1 MNKSELLTNMRSGRA
16 QLEAHLARLNDEQ
29 LLAPVLHG
37 NWSVKDLI
45 AHLGF
50 WEQRIVTLYGQLSRG
65 EEPPEDPTLDEL
77 NAQAYA
83 TNRDKTLQQV
93 RREEREAYAQLL
105 ALTEHASE
113 NDLFGLQ
120 RFAWTQGQP
129 FAEWIEGNTYGHYEQ
144 HAADLK
150 G

>member
-1 MNKSELLTNMRSGRA
+1 MNKTELLANMRSGRA
-16 QLEAHLARLNDEQ
+16 QLVASLAPLSDEQ

-45 AHLGF
+45 AHFGF
-50 WEQRIVTLYGQLSRG
+50 WERRIVTLYGQLSRG
-65 EEPPEDPTLDEL
+65 EEPAADPALDEL

-83 TNRDKTLQQV
+83 ANRDKTLQAV

-120 RFAWTQGQP
+120 RFAWTNGQP
-129 FAEWIEGNTYGHYEQ
+129 FAGWIEGNTYGHYEQ

-150 G
+150 M

>member
-1 MNKSELLTNMRSGRA
+1 MNKTELLANIRSGRA
-16 QLEAHLARLNDEQ
+16 QLEARLAPLSVEQ

-45 AHLGF
+45 AHFGF

-65 EEPPEDPTLDEL
+65 EEPAEDPALDEL
-77 NAQAYA
+77 NAHAYA
-83 TNRDKTLQQV
+83 ANRDKTLQEV
-93 RREEREAYAQLL
+93 RREEREAYEQLL

-120 RFAWTQGQP
+120 RFTWTQGQS

-144 HAADLK
+144 HAADLS
-150 G
+150 